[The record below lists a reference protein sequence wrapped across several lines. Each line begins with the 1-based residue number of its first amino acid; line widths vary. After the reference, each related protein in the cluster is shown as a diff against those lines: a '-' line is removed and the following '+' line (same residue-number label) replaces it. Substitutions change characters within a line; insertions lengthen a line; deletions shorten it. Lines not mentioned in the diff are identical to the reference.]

1 VSRTDFVLWIVFP
14 YVCLTVFVVGHVWR
28 YRRDQYSWTA
38 RSTQLFER
46 RLLLVGSLLFHFG
59 ILVALGGHVLGILVP
74 RSWTEAV
81 GIPHEAYHWL
91 AVVVGTASGA
101 AVVAGFGILCFRRVS
116 VARVRAATL
125 RSDLVLY
132 PVLAATIVT
141 GMLATVWGS
150 AVQSEEYRD
159 SVSPWFRGLF
169 MLQPNEDLM
178 ANASFVFQ
186 AHAATAFLLF
196 AVWPFTRLVHVWS
209 VPVTYI
215 GRAPIL
221 YRSRGAPRS
230 QFPSTRA

>member
-1 VSRTDFVLWIVFP
+1 VDFVLWIVFP
-14 YVCLTVFVVGHVWR
+14 YVCLTVFVVGHIWR

-59 ILVALGGHVLGILVP
+59 ILAAIGGHVLGILVP

-81 GIPHEAYHWL
+81 GINDDVYHWVAVVAGIASGT
-91 AVVVGTASGA
+91 AVVV
-101 AVVAGFGILCFRRVS
+101 GFGILCFRRLTVP
-116 VARVRAATL
+116 RVRATTL

-132 PVLAATIVT
+132 PVLAATILT

-150 AVQSEEYRD
+150 AIEREEYRET
-159 SVSPWFRGLF
+159 VSPWFRGLF
-169 MLQPNEDLM
+169 MLEPHADLM
-178 ANASFVFQ
+178 ADASLVFQ
-186 AHAATAFLLF
+186 AHAAIALLLF

-221 YRSRGAPRS
+221 YRSRGASRG
-230 QFPSTRA
+230 QVPSTRA